1 MARNSLIAA
10 RGIKLIQ
17 IWVHTNRVMN
27 TQSIKKLEPED
38 ETLDIEAKLE
48 IMKGLNEKKNQCQ
61 KRHSS
66 A

>member
-1 MARNSLIAA
+1 MTRNSLIAA

>member
-1 MARNSLIAA
+1 
-10 RGIKLIQ
+10 
-17 IWVHTNRVMN
+17 MN